1 MGRVGRFILKVAAV
15 LILIVSAG
23 TFALSLFTGETRNG
37 DNLQSEF
44 DYLITVGISQSGEES
59 SWKDANTASFMD
71 TFVKSNGY
79 EAVYADAGSDQEK
92 QIEDVKGFI
101 KQGVDYIILNPISEI
116 GWDDVLEDAKKAHIP
131 VILVNNGVDTDD
143 SSRYSCMLG
152 SDYGK
157 QMKKAGKWLDE
168 YLKEEDEK
176 KAEKEKAA
184 SEAQREAEQTESEAV
199 EDSAEDS
206 QKVDSKASD
215 SSKAT
220 DSKTS
225 VDGSKTTDSSSNI
238 SGNTRTESSDSST
251 SILNKIIKGS
261 SSVKDETDSTEEE
274 QTEEDITIKIAAI
287 QESIGSEE
295 QLTRAQGYQTM
306 LEKYSDW
313 EMVAQQTGDNSRE
326 EAEKVMKLFL
336 EQEPDLRVVFA
347 ESDEMAL
354 GAIDAIEK
362 SGKTC
367 GEDGDIIVISFGG
380 SKAGIEA
387 VKEGKLNVTFEC
399 NPGQGPKAAELI
411 QRLELS
417 EQVKKVLPA
426 TKIMILSGYNEFDYA
441 KMAIKIGVTDYLL
454 KPISSEKLLDAVNKV
469 AEEIRKEQSEKEQMN
484 QYAREMQEN
493 KESEKF
499 QFFNQVFAGSMPFGE
514 CLEQGKQLGIEI
526 SAEGYCVILFKIIM
540 IDHPMDYSEDIVS
553 ATEDIENLSE
563 QTEKL
568 LWFRRGVEGWG
579 FIAQGAVGEEL
590 TARAQTFREDL
601 EKVLEKYK
609 NLEYFGGIGSQVGR
623 FSEIKRSYNDANRAF
638 AERFSRS
645 LRQFVS
651 YSEVHQMGVQNDV
664 EMHRLGTMAENRKM
678 LERFLKTGTENEV
691 KSFMDAYFDAI
702 GEQNLQSMMLRQYI
716 VMDTFISVQSLG
728 DSLNIEKEDIEREL
742 GDVQEVSQ
750 YVQELEATRKYLENI
765 VRRMIRLR
773 EQASGR
779 RYSEIIEKARDYIG
793 QNYMSENISL
803 NLVASSVNIS
813 PSYFSSLFSQEVGS
827 TFVEYLTGV
836 RMEKAKELLMC
847 SDKRTSDIG
856 YEVGYKDSHY
866 FSYIFKKT
874 QGCSPKEFRSRG
886 RG

>member
-15 LILIVSAG
+15 LILIISAG

-92 QIEDVKGFI
+92 QIEDVEGFI

-143 SSRYSCMLG
+143 SSLYSCMLG

-206 QKVDSKASD
+206 QKEDSKASD

-274 QTEEDITIKIAAI
+274 QTEEDITIMIAAI

-354 GAIDAIEK
+354 GAIDAIGK

-411 QRLELS
+411 QRLES
-417 EQVKKVLPA
+417 
-426 TKIMILSGYNEFDYA
+426 D
-441 KMAIKIGVTDYLL
+441 
-454 KPISSEKLLDAVNKV
+454 ISID
-469 AEEIRKEQSEKEQMN
+469 KEQ
-484 QYAREMQEN
+484 Y
-493 KESEKF
+493 
-499 QFFNQVFAGSMPFGE
+499 
-514 CLEQGKQLGIEI
+514 
-526 SAEGYCVILFKIIM
+526 
-540 IDHPMDYSEDIVS
+540 
-553 ATEDIENLSE
+553 
-563 QTEKL
+563 
-568 LWFRRGVEGWG
+568 VE
-579 FIAQGAVGEEL
+579 E
-590 TARAQTFREDL
+590 T
-601 EKVLEKYK
+601 
-609 NLEYFGGIGSQVGR
+609 YF
-623 FSEIKRSYNDANRAF
+623 D
-638 AERFSRS
+638 
-645 LRQFVS
+645 
-651 YSEVHQMGVQNDV
+651 
-664 EMHRLGTMAENRKM
+664 GTMD
-678 LERFLKTGTENEV
+678 L
-691 KSFMDAYFDAI
+691 D
-702 GEQNLQSMMLRQYI
+702 
-716 VMDTFISVQSLG
+716 
-728 DSLNIEKEDIEREL
+728 
-742 GDVQEVSQ
+742 
-750 YVQELEATRKYLENI
+750 
-765 VRRMIRLR
+765 
-773 EQASGR
+773 
-779 RYSEIIEKARDYIG
+779 EIIE
-793 QNYMSENISL
+793 N
-803 NLVASSVNIS
+803 
-813 PSYFSSLFSQEVGS
+813 
-827 TFVEYLTGV
+827 
-836 RMEKAKELLMC
+836 
-847 SDKRTSDIG
+847 RT
-856 YEVGYKDSHY
+856 Y
-866 FSYIFKKT
+866 
-874 QGCSPKEFRSRG
+874 
-886 RG
+886 

>member
-143 SSRYSCMLG
+143 SSLYSCMLG

-220 DSKTS
+220 DSSASIFDKIM
-225 VDGSKTTDSSSNI
+225 KSSS
-238 SGNTRTESSDSST
+238 TA
-251 SILNKIIKGS
+251 
-261 SSVKDETDSTEEE
+261 KDEADLTEEE

-295 QLTRAQGYQTM
+295 QLMRAQGYQTM
-306 LEKYSDW
+306 LERYSDW

-411 QRLELS
+411 QRLES
-417 EQVKKVLPA
+417 
-426 TKIMILSGYNEFDYA
+426 D
-441 KMAIKIGVTDYLL
+441 
-454 KPISSEKLLDAVNKV
+454 ISID
-469 AEEIRKEQSEKEQMN
+469 KEQ
-484 QYAREMQEN
+484 Y
-493 KESEKF
+493 
-499 QFFNQVFAGSMPFGE
+499 
-514 CLEQGKQLGIEI
+514 
-526 SAEGYCVILFKIIM
+526 
-540 IDHPMDYSEDIVS
+540 
-553 ATEDIENLSE
+553 
-563 QTEKL
+563 
-568 LWFRRGVEGWG
+568 VE
-579 FIAQGAVGEEL
+579 E
-590 TARAQTFREDL
+590 T
-601 EKVLEKYK
+601 
-609 NLEYFGGIGSQVGR
+609 YF
-623 FSEIKRSYNDANRAF
+623 D
-638 AERFSRS
+638 
-645 LRQFVS
+645 
-651 YSEVHQMGVQNDV
+651 
-664 EMHRLGTMAENRKM
+664 GTMD
-678 LERFLKTGTENEV
+678 L
-691 KSFMDAYFDAI
+691 D
-702 GEQNLQSMMLRQYI
+702 
-716 VMDTFISVQSLG
+716 
-728 DSLNIEKEDIEREL
+728 
-742 GDVQEVSQ
+742 
-750 YVQELEATRKYLENI
+750 
-765 VRRMIRLR
+765 
-773 EQASGR
+773 
-779 RYSEIIEKARDYIG
+779 EIIE
-793 QNYMSENISL
+793 N
-803 NLVASSVNIS
+803 
-813 PSYFSSLFSQEVGS
+813 
-827 TFVEYLTGV
+827 
-836 RMEKAKELLMC
+836 
-847 SDKRTSDIG
+847 RT
-856 YEVGYKDSHY
+856 Y
-866 FSYIFKKT
+866 
-874 QGCSPKEFRSRG
+874 
-886 RG
+886 